1 MRSGGAEEQGASR
14 QGDSPCTRPAKKK
27 TVFSSGFPHV
37 AWGTVRQGP
46 VRPPYPRQQGH
57 RPCTLPA
64 MEETYRT
71 YFFPHETS
79 GNGMSAHGR
88 NENVEKSRSGK
99 CTFLP
104 VFSRFPRMPCIRL
117 AAILLP
123 PARVRTPVAHPT
135 RKETIFLCKSM
146 CACYAV
152 SSGNCLCDKIS
163 NIRKWV
169 QG

>member
-88 NENVEKSRSGK
+88 NENVEKSRSGRFP
-99 CTFLP
+99 FLP
-104 VFSRFPRMPCIRL
+104 VFLISPGCKASVRRCSPSSPRNGSSSSRISARYSPPRASATRRFMPPL
-117 AAILLP
+117 
-123 PARVRTPVAHPT
+123 
-135 RKETIFLCKSM
+135 
-146 CACYAV
+146 
-152 SSGNCLCDKIS
+152 
-163 NIRKWV
+163 
-169 QG
+169 